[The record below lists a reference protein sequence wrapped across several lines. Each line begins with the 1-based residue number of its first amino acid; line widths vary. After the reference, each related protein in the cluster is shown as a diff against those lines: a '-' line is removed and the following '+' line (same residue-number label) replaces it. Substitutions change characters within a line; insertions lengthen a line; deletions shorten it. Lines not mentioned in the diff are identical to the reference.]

1 MTDIKQVTVA
11 GGGVLGSQIAYQCAF
26 KGKNVTVYDIGDEA
40 VAAAKERVEAL
51 RTAYKRDI
59 QATDEQFDAG
69 LGRMSFTTD
78 LGEAAKNADL
88 VIEAIP
94 EKPSIK
100 HDFYQSLAKLAPEDT
115 IFASNSS
122 TYVPS
127 TFAADTGR
135 PDKFLNL
142 HFANQIWLMNTAEI
156 MGTNQTDPDIYNRI
170 VSFARQ
176 IGMVPIQLHKEQPGY
191 VLNTL
196 LMPLMGAAGMLW
208 AHDVADPQTVDK
220 TWMIATGAPK
230 GPFGFYDMVGLRT
243 AYNILCQRQGDNPQA
258 KPLLDKL
265 KAMIDQG
272 KLGEETGQG
281 FYQYPDPD
289 YRDPGFLKA

>member
-1 MTDIKQVTVA
+1 MTDIEQVTVA

-69 LGRMSFTTD
+69 LGRMSFTAD

-170 VSFARQ
+170 VSFAWQ

>member
-1 MTDIKQVTVA
+1 MTDIEQVTVA

-78 LGEAAKNADL
+78 LGEASKNADL

-289 YRDPGFLKA
+289 YQDPGFLKA

>member
-1 MTDIKQVTVA
+1 MTNIEQVTVA

>member
-1 MTDIKQVTVA
+1 MTDIEQVTVA

-156 MGTNQTDPDIYNRI
+156 MGTDQTDPDIYNRI

-208 AHDVADPQTVDK
+208 AHDVADPQTIDK

-289 YRDPGFLKA
+289 YQDPGFLKA

>member
-1 MTDIKQVTVA
+1 MTEIEQVTVA

-289 YRDPGFLKA
+289 YQDPGFLKA

>member
-1 MTDIKQVTVA
+1 MTNIEQVTVA

-26 KGKNVTVYDIGDEA
+26 KGKNVTVYDIGDDA
-40 VAAAKERVEAL
+40 VAAARERVKAL

-59 QATDEQFDAG
+59 KATDEQFDAG

-78 LGEAAKNADL
+78 LSEAVKNANL

-100 HDFYQSLAKLAPEDT
+100 HDFYQSLAKLAPENT

-127 TFAADTGR
+127 TFASDTGR

-156 MGTNQTDPDIYNRI
+156 MGTDQTDPDIYNQI
-170 VSFARQ
+170 VSFSRE

-208 AHDVADPQTVDK
+208 AHDVADPQTIDK

-243 AYNILCQRQGDNPQA
+243 AYNILSQRQGDNPQA

-265 KAMIDQG
+265 NAMIEQG

>member
-289 YRDPGFLKA
+289 YQDPGFLKA

>member
-1 MTDIKQVTVA
+1 MTNIEQVTVA

-26 KGKNVTVYDIGDEA
+26 KGKNVTVYDIGDDA
-40 VAAAKERVEAL
+40 VAAARERVKAL

-59 QATDEQFDAG
+59 KATDEQFDAG

-78 LGEAAKNADL
+78 LSEAVKNANL

-100 HDFYQSLAKLAPEDT
+100 HDFYQSLAKLAPENT

-127 TFAADTGR
+127 TFASDTGR

-156 MGTNQTDPDIYNRI
+156 MGTDQTDPDIYNQI
-170 VSFARQ
+170 VSFARE

-208 AHDVADPQTVDK
+208 AHDVADPQTIDK

-265 KAMIDQG
+265 NAMIDQG

>member
-1 MTDIKQVTVA
+1 MTNIEQVTVA

-26 KGKNVTVYDIGDEA
+26 KGKNVTVYDIGDDA
-40 VAAAKERVEAL
+40 VAAARERVKAL

-59 QATDEQFDAG
+59 KATDEQFDAG

-78 LGEAAKNADL
+78 LSEAVKNANL

-100 HDFYQSLAKLAPEDT
+100 HDFYQSLAKLAPENT

-127 TFAADTGR
+127 TFASDTGR

-156 MGTNQTDPDIYNRI
+156 MGTDQTDPDIYNQI
-170 VSFARQ
+170 VSFARE

-208 AHDVADPQTVDK
+208 AHDVADPQTIDK

-243 AYNILCQRQGDNPQA
+243 AYNILSQRQGDNPQA

-265 KAMIDQG
+265 NAMIEQG
-272 KLGEETGQG
+272 KLDEETGQG

>member
-1 MTDIKQVTVA
+1 MTNIEQVTVA

-26 KGKNVTVYDIGDEA
+26 KGKNVTVYDIGDDA
-40 VAAAKERVEAL
+40 VAAARERVKAL
-51 RTAYKRDI
+51 RAAYKRDI
-59 QATDEQFDAG
+59 KATDEQFDAG

-78 LGEAAKNADL
+78 LSEAVKNANL

-100 HDFYQSLAKLAPEDT
+100 HDFYQSLAKLAPENT

-127 TFAADTGR
+127 TFASDTGR

-156 MGTNQTDPDIYNRI
+156 MGTDQTDPDIYNRI
-170 VSFARQ
+170 VSFARE

-208 AHDVADPQTVDK
+208 AHDVADPQTIDK

>member
-1 MTDIKQVTVA
+1 MTEIEQVTVA

-26 KGKNVTVYDIGDEA
+26 KGKNVTVYDIGDDA
-40 VAAAKERVEAL
+40 VAAARERVKAL
-51 RTAYKRDI
+51 RAAYKRDI
-59 QATDEQFDAG
+59 KATDEQFDAG

-78 LGEAAKNADL
+78 LSEAVKNADL

-100 HDFYQSLAKLAPEDT
+100 HDFYQSLAKLAPENT

-156 MGTNQTDPDIYNRI
+156 MGTDQTDPDIYNRI
-170 VSFARQ
+170 VSFARE

-208 AHDVADPQTVDK
+208 AHDVADPQTIDK

-289 YRDPGFLKA
+289 YQDPGFLKA

>member
-1 MTDIKQVTVA
+1 MTEIEQVTVA

-289 YRDPGFLKA
+289 YRDPGFLKV

>member
-1 MTDIKQVTVA
+1 MTDIEQVTVA

-69 LGRMSFTTD
+69 LGRMSFTAD

-170 VSFARQ
+170 VSFAWQ

-289 YRDPGFLKA
+289 YQDPGFLKA

>member
-1 MTDIKQVTVA
+1 MTNIEQVTVA

-26 KGKNVTVYDIGDEA
+26 KGKNVTVYDIGDDA
-40 VAAAKERVEAL
+40 VAAARERVKAL

-59 QATDEQFDAG
+59 KATDEQFDAG

-78 LGEAAKNADL
+78 LSEAVKNANR
-88 VIEAIP
+88 VIEASP

-100 HDFYQSLAKLAPEDT
+100 HDFYQSLAKLAPENT

-127 TFAADTGR
+127 TFASDTGR

-156 MGTNQTDPDIYNRI
+156 MGTDQTDPDIYNQI
-170 VSFARQ
+170 VSFARE

-208 AHDVADPQTVDK
+208 AHDVADPQTIDK

-243 AYNILCQRQGDNPQA
+243 AYNILSQRQGDNPQA

-265 KAMIDQG
+265 NAMIEQG

>member
-1 MTDIKQVTVA
+1 MTDIEQVTVA

-26 KGKNVTVYDIGDEA
+26 KGKNVTVYDIGNEA

-170 VSFARQ
+170 VSFAQQ

>member
-1 MTDIKQVTVA
+1 MTDIEQVTVA

-156 MGTNQTDPDIYNRI
+156 MGTDQTDPDIYNRI
-170 VSFARQ
+170 VSFARE

-208 AHDVADPQTVDK
+208 AHDVADPQTIDK

>member
-1 MTDIKQVTVA
+1 MTEIEQVTVA

-26 KGKNVTVYDIGDEA
+26 KGKNVTVYDIGDDA
-40 VAAAKERVEAL
+40 VAAARERVKAL
-51 RTAYKRDI
+51 RAAYKRDI
-59 QATDEQFDAG
+59 KATDEQFDAG

-78 LGEAAKNADL
+78 LSEAVKNADL

-100 HDFYQSLAKLAPEDT
+100 HDFYQSLAKLAPENT

-156 MGTNQTDPDIYNRI
+156 MGTDQTDPDIYNRI
-170 VSFARQ
+170 VSFARE

-208 AHDVADPQTVDK
+208 AHDVADPQTIDK

-258 KPLLDKL
+258 KPLLEKL

-289 YRDPGFLKA
+289 YRDPGFLKV

>member
-1 MTDIKQVTVA
+1 MTEIEQVTVA

-26 KGKNVTVYDIGDEA
+26 KGKNVTVYDIGDDA
-40 VAAAKERVEAL
+40 VAAARERVKAL
-51 RTAYKRDI
+51 RAAYKRDI
-59 QATDEQFDAG
+59 KATDEQFDAG

-78 LGEAAKNADL
+78 LSEAVKNADL

-100 HDFYQSLAKLAPEDT
+100 HDFYQSLAKLAPENT

-156 MGTNQTDPDIYNRI
+156 MGTDQTDPDIYNRI
-170 VSFARQ
+170 VSFARE

-208 AHDVADPQTVDK
+208 AHDVADPQTIDK

-243 AYNILCQRQGDNPQA
+243 AYNILSQRQGDNPQA

-289 YRDPGFLKA
+289 YRDPGFLKV

>member
-1 MTDIKQVTVA
+1 MTDIEQVTVA

-135 PDKFLNL
+135 PDKFLNM
-142 HFANQIWLMNTAEI
+142 HFANQVWLYNTAEI
-156 MGTNQTDPDIYNRI
+156 MGTDQTDPKVFNEI
-170 VSFARQ
+170 VDYAKE
-176 IGMVPIQLHKEQPGY
+176 IGMVPIVLKKEQPGY

-196 LMPLMGAAGMLW
+196 LIPLLTAASYLW
-208 AHDVADPQTVDK
+208 GQGIADPETVDK
-220 TWMIATGAPK
+220 TWMIATGAPM

-289 YRDPGFLKA
+289 YQDPGFLKA

>member
-1 MTDIKQVTVA
+1 MTDIEQVTVA

-243 AYNILCQRQGDNPQA
+243 AYNILSQRQGDNPQA

-289 YRDPGFLKA
+289 YQDPGFLKA

>member
-1 MTDIKQVTVA
+1 MTDIEQVTVA

-265 KAMIDQG
+265 KTMIDQG

-289 YRDPGFLKA
+289 YQDPGFLKA

>member
-1 MTDIKQVTVA
+1 MTNIEQVTVA

-26 KGKNVTVYDIGDEA
+26 KSKNVTVYDIGDDA
-40 VAAAKERVEAL
+40 VAAARERVKAL

-59 QATDEQFDAG
+59 KATDEQFDAG

-78 LGEAAKNADL
+78 LSEAVKNANL

-100 HDFYQSLAKLAPEDT
+100 HDFYQSLAKLAPENT

-127 TFAADTGR
+127 TFASDTGR

-156 MGTNQTDPDIYNRI
+156 MGTDQTDPDIYNQI
-170 VSFARQ
+170 VSFARE

-208 AHDVADPQTVDK
+208 AHDVADPQTIDK

-243 AYNILCQRQGDNPQA
+243 AYNILSQRQGDNPQA

-265 KAMIDQG
+265 NAMIEQG

-281 FYQYPDPD
+281 FYQYPDPE

>member
-1 MTDIKQVTVA
+1 MCIQ
-11 GGGVLGSQIAYQCAF
+11 GQ
-26 KGKNVTVYDIGDEA
+26 NVTVYDIGDEA

-289 YRDPGFLKA
+289 YQDPGFLKA

>member
-1 MTDIKQVTVA
+1 MTEIEQVTVA

-26 KGKNVTVYDIGDEA
+26 KGKNVTVYDIGDDA
-40 VAAAKERVEAL
+40 VAAARERVKAL
-51 RTAYKRDI
+51 RAAYKRDI
-59 QATDEQFDAG
+59 KATDEQFDAG

-78 LGEAAKNADL
+78 LSEAVKNADL

-100 HDFYQSLAKLAPEDT
+100 HDFYQSLAKLAPENT

-156 MGTNQTDPDIYNRI
+156 MGTDQTDPDIYNQI
-170 VSFARQ
+170 VSFARE

-208 AHDVADPQTVDK
+208 AHDVADPQTIDK

-289 YRDPGFLKA
+289 YRDPGFLKV

>member
-1 MTDIKQVTVA
+1 MTDIEQVTVA

-26 KGKNVTVYDIGDEA
+26 KGKNVTVYDIGNEA

-100 HDFYQSLAKLAPEDT
+100 HDFYQSLAKLAPQDT

-156 MGTNQTDPDIYNRI
+156 MGTDQTDPDIYNRI

>member
-1 MTDIKQVTVA
+1 MTNIEQVTVA

-26 KGKNVTVYDIGDEA
+26 KGKNVTVYDIGDDA
-40 VAAAKERVEAL
+40 VAAARERVKAL
-51 RTAYKRDI
+51 RAAYKRDI
-59 QATDEQFDAG
+59 KATDEQFDAG

-78 LGEAAKNADL
+78 LSEAVKNANL

-94 EKPSIK
+94 EKPSTK
-100 HDFYQSLAKLAPEDT
+100 HDFYQSLAKLAPENT

-127 TFAADTGR
+127 TFASDTGR

-156 MGTNQTDPDIYNRI
+156 MGTDQTDPDIYNQI
-170 VSFARQ
+170 VSFARE

-208 AHDVADPQTVDK
+208 AHDVADPQTIDK

-243 AYNILCQRQGDNPQA
+243 AYNILSQRQGDNPQA

-265 KAMIDQG
+265 NAMIEQG

>member
-1 MTDIKQVTVA
+1 MTNIEQVTVA

-26 KGKNVTVYDIGDEA
+26 KGKNVTVYDIGDDA
-40 VAAAKERVEAL
+40 VAAARERVKAL
-51 RTAYKRDI
+51 RAAYKRDI
-59 QATDEQFDAG
+59 KATDEQFDAG

-78 LGEAAKNADL
+78 LSEAVKNANL

-100 HDFYQSLAKLAPEDT
+100 HDFYQSLAKLAPENT

-127 TFAADTGR
+127 TFASDTGR

-156 MGTNQTDPDIYNRI
+156 MGTDQTDPDIYNQI
-170 VSFARQ
+170 VSFARE

-208 AHDVADPQTVDK
+208 AHDVADPQTIDK

-243 AYNILCQRQGDNPQA
+243 AYNILSQRQGDNPQA

-265 KAMIDQG
+265 NAMIEQG

>member
-1 MTDIKQVTVA
+1 MTDIEQVTVA

-26 KGKNVTVYDIGDEA
+26 TGKNVTVYDIGDEA

-289 YRDPGFLKA
+289 YQDPGFLKA

>member
-1 MTDIKQVTVA
+1 MTNIEQVTVA

-26 KGKNVTVYDIGDEA
+26 KGKNITVYDIGDDA
-40 VAAAKERVEAL
+40 VAAARERVKAL

-59 QATDEQFDAG
+59 KATDEQFDAG

-78 LGEAAKNADL
+78 LSEAVKNANL

-100 HDFYQSLAKLAPEDT
+100 HDFYQSLAKLAPENT

-127 TFAADTGR
+127 TFASDTGR

-156 MGTNQTDPDIYNRI
+156 MGTDQTDPDIYNQI
-170 VSFARQ
+170 VSFARE

-208 AHDVADPQTVDK
+208 AHDVADPQTIDK

-243 AYNILCQRQGDNPQA
+243 AYNILSQRQGDNPQA

-265 KAMIDQG
+265 NAMIEQG

-289 YRDPGFLKA
+289 YHDPGFLKA

>member
-1 MTDIKQVTVA
+1 MTDIEQVTVA

-265 KAMIDQG
+265 NAMIEQG

>member
-1 MTDIKQVTVA
+1 MTDIEQVTVA

-289 YRDPGFLKA
+289 YQDPGFLKA

>member
-1 MTDIKQVTVA
+1 MTEIEQVTVA

-26 KGKNVTVYDIGDEA
+26 KGKNVTVYDIGDDA
-40 VAAAKERVEAL
+40 VAAARERVKAL
-51 RTAYKRDI
+51 RAAYKRDI
-59 QATDEQFDAG
+59 KATDEQFDAG

-78 LGEAAKNADL
+78 LSEAVKSADL

-100 HDFYQSLAKLAPEDT
+100 HDFYQSLAKLAPENT

-156 MGTNQTDPDIYNRI
+156 MGTDQTDPDIYNRI
-170 VSFARQ
+170 VSFARE

-208 AHDVADPQTVDK
+208 AHDVADSQTIDK

-289 YRDPGFLKA
+289 YRDPGFLKV

>member
-1 MTDIKQVTVA
+1 MTDIEQVTVA

-26 KGKNVTVYDIGDEA
+26 KGKNVTVYDIGNEA

-156 MGTNQTDPDIYNRI
+156 MGTDQTDPDIYNRI

-289 YRDPGFLKA
+289 YRDPGFLKV

>member
-1 MTDIKQVTVA
+1 MTEIEQVTVA

-26 KGKNVTVYDIGDEA
+26 KGKNVTVYDIGDDA
-40 VAAAKERVEAL
+40 VTAAKKRIKEL
-51 RTAYKRDI
+51 RAAYKRDMK
-59 QATDEQFDAG
+59 ATDEQFDAG
-69 LGRMSFTTD
+69 LERISFATD
-78 LGEAAKNADL
+78 LGEAVRNADL

-100 HDFYQSLAKLAPEDT
+100 HGFYRSLAKAAPEKT

-127 TFAADTGR
+127 TFAEDTGR
-135 PDKFLNL
+135 PDKFLNM

-156 MGTNQTDPDIYNRI
+156 MGTDQTDPSVYDQII
-170 VSFARQ
+170 SFARQ

-208 AHDVADPQTVDK
+208 AHDVADPYTIDK

-243 AYNILCQRQGDNPQA
+243 AYNILCQRQNDNPQA
-258 KPLLDKL
+258 RPLLDKL

-281 FYQYPDPD
+281 FYHYPDPD
-289 YRDPGFLKA
+289 YRDAEFLKS

>member
-1 MTDIKQVTVA
+1 MTEIEQVTVA

-26 KGKNVTVYDIGDEA
+26 KGKNVTVYDIGDDA
-40 VAAAKERVEAL
+40 VAAARERVKAL
-51 RTAYKRDI
+51 RAAYKRDI
-59 QATDEQFDAG
+59 KATDEQFDAG

-78 LGEAAKNADL
+78 LSEAVKSADL

-100 HDFYQSLAKLAPEDT
+100 HDFYQSLAKLAPENT

-156 MGTNQTDPDIYNRI
+156 MGTDQTDPDIYNRI
-170 VSFARQ
+170 VSFARE

-208 AHDVADPQTVDK
+208 AHDVADPQTIDK

-289 YRDPGFLKA
+289 YRDPGFLKV

>member
-1 MTDIKQVTVA
+1 MTNIEQVTVA

-26 KGKNVTVYDIGDEA
+26 KGKNVTVYDIGDDA
-40 VAAAKERVEAL
+40 VAAARERVKAL

-59 QATDEQFDAG
+59 KATDEQFDAG

-78 LGEAAKNADL
+78 LSEAVKNANL

-100 HDFYQSLAKLAPEDT
+100 HDFYQSLAKLAPENT

-127 TFAADTGR
+127 TFASDTGR

-156 MGTNQTDPDIYNRI
+156 MGTDQTDPDIYNQI
-170 VSFARQ
+170 VSFARE

-208 AHDVADPQTVDK
+208 AHDVADPQTIDK

-243 AYNILCQRQGDNPQA
+243 AYNILSQRQGDNPQA

-265 KAMIDQG
+265 NAMIEQG